1 LPGPLHGIKVL
12 DLSRVLAGPFCTM
25 LLSDLGADV
34 VKLEHPEH
42 GDDARHFGPPFVD
55 GMSTYFIS
63 VNRGK
68 RSITVDLK
76 SADGKQAFRDLVARA
91 DVLVEN
97 FRPGVMRKLG
107 FVYETLKEINPQLI
121 YASISGY
128 GHTGPFSEH
137 PAYDTVVQALGGI
150 MSVTG
155 PEGGQRCKVGISFS
169 DITAGLHAALGI
181 TSALYRREIS
191 GIGERVDVSM
201 LDCQV
206 GVQVP
211 NVCNYLT
218 TGIEPTSTGNR
229 HHSISPFAVFP
240 TEDGEIVICAGND
253 SLWQKLCA
261 CLGIPGAASDERFE
275 TNADRTVNHIDLHE
289 VIEGATRLRTTE
301 ECLTLLSEAGI
312 PSGPINT
319 IGQTLSHPQIDARE
333 MVVETEHP
341 HYGAVR
347 HQGPAIKLTESPA
360 AVQGPAALLGEHNE
374 EVAAHWDVPPW
385 KAGPPRKLARLDAAI
400 RKLSS
405 LFKKH
410 APDES

>member
-1 LPGPLHGIKVL
+1 MPGPLHGIRVL

-42 GDDARHFGPPFVD
+42 GDDARHFGPPFVED
-55 GMSTYFIS
+55 MSTYFFS

-68 RSITVDLK
+68 RSITVNLK
-76 SADGKQAFRDLVARA
+76 SADGKETFRELVVRA

-107 FVYETLKEINPQLI
+107 FDYETLKELNPQLI

-128 GHTGPFSEH
+128 GHTGPFSEY
-137 PAYDTVVQALGGI
+137 PAYDTVIQALGGI

-169 DITAGLHAALGI
+169 DITAGIHAALGI

-191 GIGERVDVSM
+191 GGSERIDVSM

-218 TGIEPTSTGNR
+218 TGIEPASTGNR

-240 TEDGEIVICAGND
+240 TEDGRVVICAGND
-253 SLWQKLCA
+253 GLWRNLCNS
-261 CLGIPGAASDERFE
+261 LGIPEAAHDERFR
-275 TNADRTVNHIDLHE
+275 TNADRTVNHIALHE
-289 VIEGATRLRTTE
+289 AIERATRVRTTE
-301 ECLTLLSEAGI
+301 ECLTLLGEAGV

-341 HYGAVR
+341 HYGTVR
-347 HQGPAIKLTESPA
+347 HQGPAIKLTENPA
-360 AVQGPAALLGEHNE
+360 AVQGPAPLLGEHNE
-374 EVAAHWDVPPW
+374 QIAADWDVPPW
-385 KAGPPRKLARLDAAI
+385 KAGQPARLPRLNAAI
-400 RKLSS
+400 DRLSS
-405 LFKKH
+405 LFKKRD
-410 APDES
+410 DEGS